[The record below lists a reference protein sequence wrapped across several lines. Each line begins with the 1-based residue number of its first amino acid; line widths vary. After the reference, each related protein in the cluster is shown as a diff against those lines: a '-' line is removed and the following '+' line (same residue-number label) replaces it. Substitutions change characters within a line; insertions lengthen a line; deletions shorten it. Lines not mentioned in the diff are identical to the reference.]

1 MFVRVIHVEKKHR
14 YFRNGGLG
22 NIHIQL
28 LSRNARA
35 FPSWEIPSWNFQLG
49 FQNTLLPS
57 GSWTCSPTFGTRN
70 LYMRHI
76 NRSMLNMACTC
87 VGTVYPTRS
96 KWAGAK
102 TEAKAPWRNW
112 RRLEGRF
119 GAWFDHMATRLLKSP
134 LELQD
139 CTCPTL
145 KDQFKRNQ
153 KTTSFQVPIFK
164 LPFLVAKQAGWT
176 SPLWNPSPKLRVAK
190 ESSLWR
196 HAPQIGHA
204 RAAFS
209 QL

>member
-1 MFVRVIHVEKKHR
+1 MWSPNLLQAYHHIAESWVKKEHAPTWLLQCPHCSHAGGDKNKEAAPEQCLVLASCNREYLVINNHMW
-14 YFRNGGLG
+14 F
-22 NIHIQL
+22 
-28 LSRNARA
+28 
-35 FPSWEIPSWNFQLG
+35 
-49 FQNTLLPS
+49 
-57 GSWTCSPTFGTRN
+57 TFSYIAEGPFCKQ
-70 LYMRHI
+70 I
-76 NRSMLNMACTC
+76 
-87 VGTVYPTRS
+87 PTRS